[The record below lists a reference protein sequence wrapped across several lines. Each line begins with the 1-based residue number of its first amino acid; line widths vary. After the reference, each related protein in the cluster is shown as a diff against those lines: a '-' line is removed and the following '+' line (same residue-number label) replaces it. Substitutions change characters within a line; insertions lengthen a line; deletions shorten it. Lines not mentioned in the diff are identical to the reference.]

1 MPREFA
7 TAVFAIIGAIAV
19 VAALVFFLRPRRLL
33 QWLKGTLAL
42 ILLATGLYC
51 LAVAV
56 SLPEYDSLE
65 GMETVARVST
75 YRQDQQLWQVTLEL
89 PGEAPQQLLV
99 HGDQW
104 QLDARIMRFAGPL
117 RWLGIAPG
125 YRLERLSGRYT
136 SLEQESSYPRTVIG
150 LTQERWLPDLWALDR
165 KYNLPFVEAVY
176 GNATFMP
183 MYDGASYDVRLSSSG
198 LLAIPLNEAAHE
210 AVLHW
215 GGN

>member
-1 MPREFA
+1 
-7 TAVFAIIGAIAV
+7 
-19 VAALVFFLRPRRLL
+19 
-33 QWLKGTLAL
+33 
-42 ILLATGLYC
+42 
-51 LAVAV
+51 
-56 SLPEYDSLE
+56 
-65 GMETVARVST
+65 ME
-75 YRQDQQLWQVTLEL
+75 QLWQVTLEL
-89 PGEAPQQLLV
+89 QGEPPQQLLV

-117 RWLGIAPG
+117 RWLGMAPG
-125 YRLERLSGRYT
+125 YRLERLSGRY
-136 SLEQESSYPRTVIG
+136 SLLEQERSLPRTVIG
-150 LTQERWLPDLWALDR
+150 LHQSRWFDLWELDR

-198 LLAIPLNEAAHE
+198 LLATPLNEAARE